1 MQETCHTSA
10 MPQDRRLPL
19 IIATALFIENMDA
32 SAIATA
38 LPTIARDLGTS
49 PVALKLALT
58 TYLLALAVFV
68 PVSGWVGDRF
78 GARRTF
84 VAAIAAFLTGSL
96 ACAASDSLGTLVA
109 ARFLQGIGGALMV
122 PVGRLVLLRTIPKH
136 ELVHALSWLTIPAL
150 VAPMLGPPLAG
161 AVVEFGDWRWIFLL
175 NLPVGLLGIVL
186 GWRYVPDL
194 REPVGALDARGFALA
209 GLGLAGAMGGLSTLG
224 RPELAP
230 GVAPAALFAGLALLV
245 AYVWHARRH
254 PAPLLD
260 LALLR
265 LPTFRASVLGGSLF
279 RLGIGA
285 IPFLLPLMLQLGFGW
300 SPLRAGLVT
309 FASAIGAMGMKA
321 IAARVLKRFGFRR
334 VLVWNG
340 LLCAALLAAY
350 GAFRADMPVAL
361 WLAALALAG
370 FFRSLQFTSLNAI
383 AYDEVAPAQMAQA
396 SSLAG
401 MLQQLSLAAGV
412 ALGGYALQLAASA
425 SGRPETAAANFG
437 FAFAL
442 VGVVAALSVW
452 PLARLPAGAG
462 AAMAGRVHPGEELAE
477 PKPAQRPAT

>member
-1 MQETCHTSA
+1 
-10 MPQDRRLPL
+10 MPRDRRLPL

-38 LPTIARDLGTS
+38 LPSIAADLETS

-58 TYLLALAVFV
+58 TYLLALAVFI

-84 VAAIAAFLTGSL
+84 VAAIGCFLLGSL
-96 ACAASDSLGTLVA
+96 ACAASGSLGELIA

-161 AVVEFGDWRWIFLL
+161 AVVQFGDWRWIFLL

-186 GWRYVPDL
+186 GWRHVPDL
-194 REPVGALDARGFALA
+194 RAPVARLDALGFALA
-209 GLGLAGAMGGLSTLG
+209 ALGLAAAMGGLSTLG

-230 GVAPAALFAGLALLV
+230 GIAAGALLGGLILLV
-245 AYVWHARRH
+245 AYVWHARHH

-285 IPFLLPLMLQLGFGW
+285 TPFLLPLMLQLGFGW

-309 FASAIGAMGMKA
+309 FASAVGAMGMKA

-334 VLVWNG
+334 VLLWNG
-340 LLCAALLAAY
+340 LLCGALLAGY
-350 GAFRADMPVAL
+350 GAFRADTPVAL
-361 WLAALALAG
+361 LLGALLLAG

-383 AYDEVAPAQMAQA
+383 AYDEVAPAQMGQA

-401 MLQQLSLAAGV
+401 MMQQLSLAAGV
-412 ALGGYALQLAASA
+412 ALGGYALQLAASLT
-425 SGRPETAAANFG
+425 GRAETAVGNFSV
-437 FAFAL
+437 AFAL
-442 VGVVAALSVW
+442 VGAMAALSVL
-452 PLARLPAGAG
+452 PLARLPAHAG
-462 AAMAGRVHPGEELAE
+462 AAMAGRAHPGEELAE